1 MHCWNQPKWATML
14 KIKVSVGQIVTI
26 VFAVLVLI
34 DSSLQ
39 LANANKKVEDED
51 PDNPEYRLGFRPDLK
66 GKVIALQSLRIVA
79 AVCFIGLGILFSG
92 YRLISIL
99 ITGIYFLLVVII
111 SVILITFFQFHGFI
125 FSLLLHILMIF
136 ASASLFLSQLFS
148 FYNIEEYRRRKE
160 TEGVKIPLSGM
171 GKFLLI
177 LNQNMMAFS
186 TLASVVIAIAF
197 GMIIRGADVAW
208 TERQLLYVGFIG
220 EIFLRML
227 KCLILPLIFSSL
239 VFAIGNIDARLSG
252 RIAMRAI
259 TYYFSTTF
267 MAIII
272 GIILVSIIQPGKQGR
287 VDESIKE
294 DMMRRNMT
302 TTDTILDLIRYGAM
316 LCSVFGFALTSDKCL
331 PRAKGTCSRATS
343 SRRPCTRT
351 RPSWCAI

>member
-1 MHCWNQPKWATML
+1 MF
-14 KIKVSVGQIVTI
+14 KIDVPASQIVTI

-39 LANANKKVEDED
+39 LANANKKIEDD
-51 PDNPEYRLGFRPDLK
+51 NLDNPEYQLGFRPDQK
-66 GKVIALQSLRIVA
+66 GKLIALQSLRIVI
-79 AVCFIGLGILFSG
+79 AVCFIGFGILFSG
-92 YRLISIL
+92 FRLISIL
-99 ITGIYFLLVVII
+99 ITGIYFLLTVVI
-111 SVILITFFQFHGFI
+111 SVILISFFQFHGFI
-125 FSLLLHILMIF
+125 FSLLAHIFMIF
-136 ASASLFLSQLFS
+136 VSASLFLDQVFG
-148 FYNIEEYRRRKE
+148 FYNIEEYRKRRE
-160 TEGVKIPLSGM
+160 ENGEKIPMSGM

-186 TLASVVIAIAF
+186 TLASVIIAIAF
-197 GMIIRGADVAW
+197 GMIIRSADVSW
-208 TERQLLYVGFIG
+208 SERQLLYVGFIG

-272 GIILVSIIQPGKQGR
+272 GIILVSIIQPGKQGT

-294 DMMRRNMT
+294 EMVKRNMT
-302 TTDTILDLIRYGAM
+302 TTDTILDLIR
-316 LCSVFGFALTSDKCL
+316 
-331 PRAKGTCSRATS
+331 
-343 SRRPCTRT
+343 
-351 RPSWCAI
+351 